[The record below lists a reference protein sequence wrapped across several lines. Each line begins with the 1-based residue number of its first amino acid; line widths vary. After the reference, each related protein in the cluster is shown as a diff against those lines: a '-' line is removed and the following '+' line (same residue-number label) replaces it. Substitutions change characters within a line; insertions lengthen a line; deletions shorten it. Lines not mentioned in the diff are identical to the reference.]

1 MGMRYKSKRM
11 ISEMECALP
20 CWIVLIMWYP
30 WPVVYTL
37 AAGNT
42 HVCQDITIID
52 ENEFLECVTY
62 ITSTKSVI

>member
-11 ISEMECALP
+11 ISEMECALQ

-42 HVCQDITIID
+42 HVC
-52 ENEFLECVTY
+52 
-62 ITSTKSVI
+62 